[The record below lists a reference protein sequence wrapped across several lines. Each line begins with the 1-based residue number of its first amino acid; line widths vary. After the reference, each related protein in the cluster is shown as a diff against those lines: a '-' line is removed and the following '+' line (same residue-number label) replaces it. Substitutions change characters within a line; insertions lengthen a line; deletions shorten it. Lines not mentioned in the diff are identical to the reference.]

1 MVCSCIHNTYLQ
13 SVSEEIRK
21 ASQIETDSNSSG
33 YVIMVEKIQTDI

>member
-1 MVCSCIHNTYLQ
+1 MVVVFITPIYNQ
-13 SVSEEIRK
+13 FEEVRK